1 MEFLLGNEC
10 IARGAIDAGAHAAY
24 AYPGTPSSEILTAF
38 REYAPDRFSQWSIN
52 EKTALECAIAEAISG
67 KRTLCAM
74 KQVGL
79 NASADPLFSSAYTG
93 VKGALVI
100 VSADDPGPYSSQT
113 EQDSRMY
120 AHAARLPVFD
130 PASPRDAYECTIRAF
145 ELSAKHSIPVM
156 IRPVM
161 RVCHSRE
168 GIELPST
175 HPAPENIPAFERN
188 VQRWAATP
196 KYRAALHTE
205 LLNKLNAIADENR
218 IAVEKKHDIAVVAG
232 GYPYSLV
239 KDVESEFSGMFDI
252 IKIDMPY
259 PISRDSIDAIEKS
272 YKKIIIIEE
281 TFPVIENQFLDK
293 RTIDGKWNN
302 AVPSKGEMT
311 VDTIRDVL
319 SRALGTK
326 SPNAKKSAL
335 DVPPAARPT
344 LCAGCGHRAAFYAI
358 KKAYPDG
365 IFPGDIGCYTLG
377 VNLGAVDTVLDMGA
391 SVSFAEALARANQ
404 DKPVIATIGDSTF
417 FHSGIP
423 PLINA
428 VASNSSFVLAILDNT
443 TTAMTG
449 FQPVPHEG
457 ASPKVTIEGIVKG
470 IGVSFLEIADPYD
483 IKNAIALVKK
493 AYEYSR
499 ANKTPAVII
508 FRHPCVTKT
517 RFKGNVLPV
526 IDKSCKNCRICY
538 EKFECPALYEDKAAG
553 RAAVNESL
561 CSKCGVCLAVCPF
574 GSIKE
579 APHA

>member
-38 REYAPDRFSQWSIN
+38 REFAPDRFSQWSIN
-52 EKTALECAIAEAISG
+52 EKTAIENAIAESISG
-67 KRTLCAM
+67 KKTLCAM

-79 NASADPLFSSAYTG
+79 NASADPFFSSAYTG

-120 AHAARLPVFD
+120 AHAARVPVFD
-130 PASPRDAYECTIRAF
+130 PASPEDAYECTLRAF
-145 ELSAKHSIPVM
+145 DISARHSIPVI

-161 RVCHSRE
+161 RVCHSRQ
-168 GIELPST
+168 GVDLPVT
-175 HPAPENIPAFERN
+175 HPSPADTAPFERN
-188 VQRWAATP
+188 VPRWAATP
-196 KYRAALHTE
+196 KFRAALHTE
-205 LLNKLNAIADENR
+205 LLDKLHA
-218 IAVEKKHDIAVVAG
+218 IAVENKISVTPVNDTVVVTS

-239 KDVESEFSGMFDI
+239 KDVEHEYEGLFDV

-259 PISRDSIDAIEKS
+259 PISLDSIKAIEKA
-272 YKKIIIIEE
+272 YRRIIIIEE
-281 TFPVIENQFLDK
+281 TFPVMENQFLDK
-293 RTIDGKWNN
+293 RKIDGKWND

-311 VDTIRDVL
+311 LDTIRSIL
-319 SRALGTK
+319 SRSLGKENKKARTRGYAP
-326 SPNAKKSAL
+326 SPG
-335 DVPPAARPT
+335 ARPT
-344 LCAGCGHRAAFYAI
+344 LCAGCGHRAAFYSI

-391 SVSFAEALARANQ
+391 SVSFAEALSRANPG
-404 DKPVIATIGDSTF
+404 KPVIATIGDSTF

-428 VASNSSFVLAILDNT
+428 ITAGSAFVLAILDNT

-457 ASPKVTIEGIVKG
+457 KSRVTIEGVVKG
-470 IGVSFLEIADPYD
+470 IGIEFLEIADPYD
-483 IKNAIALVKK
+483 IKGATNLVKK

-499 ANKTPAVII
+499 EHSIPSVII
-508 FRHPCVTKT
+508 FRHPCVTKD
-517 RFKGNVLPV
+517 RLKGKIIPA
-526 IDKSCKNCRICY
+526 IDQSCKNCRICY
-538 EKFECPALYEDKAAG
+538 EKFECPALYEDKETG
-553 RAAVNESL
+553 RAAVNMNL
-561 CSKCGVCLAVCPF
+561 CTRCGVCLDVCPF